1 MSRPGLVQT
10 LLRHCNEAA
19 RRHWLPATGGNLS
32 LRLDEHHC
40 LITAS
45 GVDKANLSETDL
57 VKVDLDGKVVEGP
70 KPSAETLVHCALYA
84 SDPAIKA
91 VFHTHS
97 VASTLLSRKT
107 PGDTLWL
114 EGYEMQKA
122 IRGVTSH
129 LEPLAIACFDNTQDM
144 QALAQDIK
152 ARYAAS
158 PFVGGLLLK
167 GHGLY
172 AFGDSAEEAW
182 RHLEGLEFLLQC
194 EWEWRK

>member
-1 MSRPGLVQT
+1 MSRPGLIPT
-10 LLRHCNEAA
+10 LLHYCNEAA

-32 LRLDEHHC
+32 VRVDDNHC

-45 GVDKANLSETDL
+45 GVDKASLTEKDL
-57 VKVDLDGKVVEGP
+57 VTVDLAGNVQQGP

-84 SDPAIKA
+84 SEPAIKA

-97 VASTLLSRKT
+97 LASTLLSRKT
-107 PGDTLWL
+107 AGDTLWL
-114 EGYEMQKA
+114 DGYEMQKA
-122 IRGVTSH
+122 IRGVSSH

-144 QALAQDIK
+144 PALADAIK
-152 ARYAAS
+152 ARYAAK
-158 PFVGGLLLK
+158 PFIGGLLLK

-172 AFGDSAEEAW
+172 AFGQSPEEAW